1 VAYGGGRYPTE
12 AASKVAHMKVLQ
24 NPTITA
30 LISQF
35 DATDPQAD
43 PSAGECT
50 GIVDLSQAHGITHVV
65 TVDGGEVIVP
75 NPIRREKAV
84 GFVNVCTTMFAM
96 TTLERLRIEPW
107 LDPRE
112 YARILTDAQTL
123 QPAILP
129 LAGVSLP
136 NQTVR
141 QSIRILIDQTLEFSA
156 LYPVLNFLVSRTWNP
171 NYQMP
176 GPDSPFILCRSCR
189 QQFSLPRNQR
199 VFACPSCR
207 HSHTLSDYLGIGE
220 DGSDDWGR
228 SDSLSQL
235 RDILET
241 LSLFAVVKGLH
252 TEPSILNRVLLIKD
266 GPLLL
271 RANLYKIA
279 DAIREFLAYLRD
291 QGTTVNLVGIDK
303 HGEMVDFIPFVSPA
317 LSDSGS
323 FFLPSVRYIVT
334 EIKGGEFPS
343 DPRLYRN
350 RVSYGAKLIARVG
363 PDHVLALSIP
373 TGPFML
379 EPRSS
384 DLFGLD
390 TILRAL
396 STLVSYR
403 YENALMPIVAT
414 NAAASLSFNP
424 SGRIL
429 EHFVD
434 EMLGRRRAE

>member
-1 VAYGGGRYPTE
+1 
-12 AASKVAHMKVLQ
+12 
-24 NPTITA
+24 
-30 LISQF
+30 
-35 DATDPQAD
+35 
-43 PSAGECT
+43 
-50 GIVDLSQAHGITHVV
+50 
-65 TVDGGEVIVP
+65 
-75 NPIRREKAV
+75 
-84 GFVNVCTTMFAM
+84 
-96 TTLERLRIEPW
+96 
-107 LDPRE
+107 
-112 YARILTDAQTL
+112 
-123 QPAILP
+123 
-129 LAGVSLP
+129 
-136 NQTVR
+136 
-141 QSIRILIDQTLEFSA
+141 
-156 LYPVLNFLVSRTWNP
+156 
-171 NYQMP
+171 
-176 GPDSPFILCRSCR
+176 
-189 QQFSLPRNQR
+189 
-199 VFACPSCR
+199 
-207 HSHTLSDYLGIGE
+207 
-220 DGSDDWGR
+220 
-228 SDSLSQL
+228 
-235 RDILET
+235 
-241 LSLFAVVKGLH
+241 
-252 TEPSILNRVLLIKD
+252 LIKD

-303 HGEMVDFIPFVSPA
+303 HGEMVDFIPFVSAA
-317 LSDSGS
+317 LSESGS
-323 FFLPSVRYIVT
+323 FFLPSVRYMVT